1 MTKGRRLHYSPNL
14 GMPMRLIVF
23 VLVMF
28 VPSLTA
34 AQAVPAVPGNES
46 TVVVAGEG
54 IVHAVPDRAWITV
67 GAESRASS
75 AREAQRR
82 NTELMTPILDKLR
95 AAGLPADAIRTIGY
109 DVQYEWDFVNNKR
122 VGRGYVAR
130 NTVEVRVDSIDRV
143 GEFLEMAAG
152 SGATSLGGVR
162 FDVKNRAQLQREA
175 LKLAVEDARGKAEAV
190 AAAAGRGISRI
201 LQIAEQ
207 GAGDDP
213 PRPMFRT
220 MAAAADAA
228 PPVSVGQLE
237 VTASVRVTALLK

>member
-1 MTKGRRLHYSPNL
+1 MPLALSPS
-14 GMPMRLIVF
+14 MPIRLIVS
-23 VLVMF
+23 VLVLAL
-28 VPSLTA
+28 PALA
-34 AQAVPAVPGNES
+34 AGQAVPPAQSTEP

-54 IVHAVPDRAWITV
+54 VVHAVPDRAWITV

-82 NTELMTPILDKLR
+82 NTELMTPVLDKLR
-95 AAGLPADAIRTIGY
+95 AAGLPADAIRTVGY

-130 NTVEVRVDSIDRV
+130 NTVEARVDAIDRV
-143 GEFLEMAAG
+143 GEFLEIAAG

-162 FDVKNRAQLQREA
+162 FDLKNRAQLQKEA

-190 AAAAGRGISRI
+190 AAAAGRGVNRI

-207 GAGDDP
+207 AGGDDT
-213 PRPMFRT
+213 PRPMFRQ
-220 MAAAADAA
+220 MAAAADTG
-228 PPVSVGQLE
+228 PPISVGQID
-237 VTASVRVTALLK
+237 VTATVRLTVLLK

>member
-1 MTKGRRLHYSPNL
+1 
-14 GMPMRLIVF
+14 MPLRFIVF
-23 VLVMF
+23 VLVM
-28 VPSLTA
+28 SLPGLAA
-34 AQAVPAVPGNES
+34 AQAVPAPS
-46 TVVVAGEG
+46 TTEPAVVVVGEG
-54 IVHAVPDRAWITV
+54 VVHAVPDRAWITV

-82 NTELMTPILDKLR
+82 NTELMTPILEKLR
-95 AAGLPADAIRTIGY
+95 AAGLPAEAIRTIGY

-130 NTVEVRVDSIDRV
+130 NTVEVRVDSVDRV
-143 GEFLEMAAG
+143 GEFLEIAAG

-162 FDVKNRAQLQREA
+162 FDLKNRAQLQREA
-175 LKLAVEDARGKAEAV
+175 LKLAVEDARAKADAV
-190 AAAAGRGISRI
+190 AAASGRTVARI
-201 LQIAEQ
+201 VQIAEL
-207 GAGDDP
+207 GAGDDV

-237 VTASVRVTALLK
+237 VTASVRVTAAMK

>member
-1 MTKGRRLHYSPNL
+1 LS
-14 GMPMRLIVF
+14 
-23 VLVMF
+23 
-28 VPSLTA
+28 
-34 AQAVPAVPGNES
+34 
-46 TVVVAGEG
+46 
-54 IVHAVPDRAWITV
+54 RAW
-67 GAESRASS
+67 RAR
-75 AREAQRR
+75 AAKRR

-95 AAGLPADAIRTIGY
+95 AAGLPAEAIRTIGY

-130 NTVEVRVDSIDRV
+130 NTVEVRVDTIDRV
-143 GEFLEMAAG
+143 GEFLEIAAG

-162 FDVKNRAQLQREA
+162 FDLKNRAQLQREA

-190 AAAAGRGISRI
+190 AAAAGRGINRI

-207 GAGDDP
+207 GAGDDT

-228 PPVSVGQLE
+228 PPVSSGQIE

>member
-1 MTKGRRLHYSPNL
+1 MSKRVV
-14 GMPMRLIVF
+14 VF
-23 VLVMF
+23 VLAMML
-28 VPSLTA
+28 PGLA
-34 AQAVPAVPGNES
+34 LAQAVPAAPS
-46 TVVVAGEG
+46 TEPAVVVIGEG
-54 IVHAVPDRAWITV
+54 VVHAVPDRAWITV

-82 NTELMTPILDKLR
+82 NTELMTPILEKLR

-130 NTVEVRVDSIDRV
+130 NTVEVRVDNIERV
-143 GEFLEMAAG
+143 GEFLEIAGG

-162 FDVKNRAQLQREA
+162 FDLKNRAQLQREA
-175 LKLAVEDARGKAEAV
+175 LKLAVEDARAKADAV
-190 AAAAGRGISRI
+190 AAASGRTVARI
-201 LQIAEQ
+201 LQIAEL
-207 GAGDDP
+207 GAGDDV

-228 PPVSVGQLE
+228 PPVAVGQMD
-237 VTASVRVTALLK
+237 VTAGVRVTAAIK

>member
-1 MTKGRRLHYSPNL
+1 MPLALSPS
-14 GMPMRLIVF
+14 MPIRLIVSVF
-23 VLVMF
+23 VLAL
-28 VPSLTA
+28 PALA
-34 AQAVPAVPGNES
+34 AGQAAPAQSSEP

-54 IVHAVPDRAWITV
+54 VVHAVPDRAWITI

-82 NTELMTPILDKLR
+82 NTELMTPVLDKLR
-95 AAGLPADAIRTIGY
+95 AAGLPADAIRTVGY

-130 NTVEVRVDSIDRV
+130 NTVEARVDAIDRV

-162 FDVKNRAQLQREA
+162 FDLKNRAQLQKEA

-190 AAAAGRGISRI
+190 AAAAGRGINRI

-207 GAGDDP
+207 AAGDDT
-213 PRPMFRT
+213 PRPMFRQ
-220 MAAAADAA
+220 MAAAADAV
-228 PPVSVGQLE
+228 PPISVGQID
-237 VTASVRVTALLK
+237 VTATVRLTVLLK